1 VIHTLLFHIDCTPFS
16 SVFNPTNNGIH
27 VYDAF
32 SNTLFIIESFSNKV
46 ANKISEENFPRDIP
60 SSPSIN
66 EMYVTKFS
74 SNKISII
81 ATSIPIQQHQK

>member
-1 VIHTLLFHIDCTPFS
+1 MMH
-16 SVFNPTNNGIH
+16 
-27 VYDAF
+27 F

-46 ANKISEENFPRDIP
+46 ANKISEENFPHDIAL
-60 SSPSIN
+60 SPSIN

-74 SNKISII
+74 SNKISTI

>member
-1 VIHTLLFHIDCTPFS
+1 MIHTLLFHIDCTLFS

-32 SNTLFIIESFSNKV
+32 SNTLFIIESFYNKV
-46 ANKISEENFPRDIP
+46 ANKISEENFPHDIAL
-60 SSPSIN
+60 SPSIN

-74 SNKISII
+74 SNKISTI